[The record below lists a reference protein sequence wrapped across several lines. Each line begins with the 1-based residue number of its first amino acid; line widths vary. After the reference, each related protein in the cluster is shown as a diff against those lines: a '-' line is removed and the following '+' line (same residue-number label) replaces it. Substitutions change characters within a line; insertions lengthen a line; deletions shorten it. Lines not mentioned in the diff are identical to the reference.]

1 MTKVFVIGA
10 GYWGRNL
17 IRNFQELGALAG
29 ICDNDN
35 AELVTYRETYPG
47 VPTCTDIDEALADS
61 AAAVA
66 VATPASTHGD
76 VVERAL
82 SVGKH
87 VFVEKPLCLD
97 LNQGFELKRQSE
109 EQDRTLMVGHLLL
122 YHPAFRALKSY
133 IAEGRIGQLR
143 YIYSN
148 RASLGK
154 IRQEEN
160 ALWSFA
166 PHDISMILNLT
177 ETMPARLVSNGGT
190 YLSPSVADTSL
201 THMTFAEGLQAHIFV
216 SWLHPYKD
224 HRMVVIGS
232 DGMAE
237 FNDAASKEK
246 KLLAYDH
253 KIGWEGS
260 IPTVNRAEGKP
271 IPYTDEEPLRI
282 ECAHFLDCILSGE
295 RPISNVDEGIR
306 VLTVLD
312 ACQRSLTNGIPVEF

>member
-1 MTKVFVIGA
+1 MALATGDA
-10 GYWGRNL
+10 TL
-17 IRNFQELGALAG
+17 IRNFHALGALAG
-29 ICDNDN
+29 ICDNDRS
-35 AELVTYRETYPG
+35 ELAAYRETYPV

-61 AAAVA
+61 AVAVA
-66 VATPASTHGD
+66 VATPAATHGD

-82 SVGKH
+82 SAGKH
-87 VFVEKPLCLD
+87 VFVEKPLCLS
-97 LNQGFELKRQSE
+97 LKQGHELKRQSVE
-109 EQDRTLMVGHLLL
+109 LGLTLMVGHLLL
-122 YHPAFRALKSY
+122 YHPAFRALKTY
-133 IAEGRIGQLR
+133 ISDGLIGQLR

-154 IRQEEN
+154 VAQEEN

-177 ETMPARLVSNGGT
+177 ETMPTRLVSNGGT

-237 FNDAASKEK
+237 FNDAASGEK

-260 IPTVNRAEGKP
+260 IPTVNRAEE
-271 IPYTDEEPLRI
+271 TDTVRRRRTVVHRVCTFPRLHI
-282 ECAHFLDCILSGE
+282 ERREADFKC
-295 RPISNVDEGIR
+295 R
-306 VLTVLD
+306 
-312 ACQRSLTNGIPVEF
+312 